1 MSSELPSWVVPAAD
15 PWLGPKR
22 PPSPGPGRAAVV
34 FCSPFLRWKTVENPW
49 KIMAKT
55 MENQGKS
62 GKIREN
68 QGKSGKTEWVDGKI
82 YWIYMSLA
90 MKYIG
95 FSCKIVPQKND
106 PVKNVPWNPK
116 SAAGLY
122 QQKHEAQT
130 LTGKMHM
137 FNSKND
143 KEVHWTSKTGDVIP
157 KIACYTD
164 KHVGFNQQKLSL
176 SEEKHL
182 QIPVVHVGVP
192 FPCFITRG
200 LLQQ

>member
-1 MSSELPSWVVPAAD
+1 MSDELRVAELGGASGWPLARAKAATFAWSWKSCC
-15 PWLGPKR
+15 G
-22 PPSPGPGRAAVV
+22 
-34 FCSPFLRWKTVENPW
+34 FLFPLFEVENPW